1 MLLVL
6 ISVRN
11 WLHTE
16 NYTTCPKIKSALGKH
31 LELALHGFRVGI
43 FNPKKADFILGH
55 PVEGG

>member
-1 MLLVL
+1 MGKIVDLA
-6 ISVRN
+6 S
-11 WLHTE
+11 E
-16 NYTTCPKIKSALGKH
+16 NNVSTGCPKIKSALGKH